1 VIDIDPSTAKQ
12 SVASCLVGL
21 SFYQSVSANVE
32 RASVL
37 LDVEDDVR
45 TLLAEPYRQVDV
57 QVPIHADDG
66 SVLSFRGYRV
76 QHNGSR
82 GPFKGGLR
90 YHPDTDLDEVRGLAS
105 LMTWKCALLD
115 LPFGGAKG
123 GITLDPAALSPRELE
138 AVTRSFTHAI
148 SGVIGPNLDIL
159 APDVNTNPRVMG
171 WVMDAYSSR
180 AGWSPAVATGK
191 PLDLGG
197 VPGRVEATGRGVVAV
212 TRATLEALGQSLVGK
227 RVVIQGFGN
236 VGRHVAQIAAEQGA
250 VIVGLSDVSGGRH
263 VPKGIDVPALV
274 AGTGPDTLL
283 KEVAI
288 GDFVTNNELLALDC
302 DVLIPAALE
311 NAIDATNV
319 DDVRATLLVE
329 AANHPI
335 SSEADGALADTG
347 VVVVPDIL
355 ANAGGVT
362 GSYFEWTSNL
372 TEFRWS
378 EERFNEQLLEFLER
392 AFRAT
397 WECHVQRG
405 VDFRTAAYMVAIA
418 RVAEATRLRG
428 LA

>member
-1 VIDIDPSTAKQ
+1 MPS
-12 SVASCLVGL
+12 
-21 SFYQSVSANVE
+21 SFYESVSAYVE
-32 RASVL
+32 QAADL
-37 LDVEDDVR
+37 LNVEDDIR
-45 TLLAEPYRQVDV
+45 ILLAEPYRQVDV

-76 QHNGSR
+76 QHNGAR

-90 YHPDTDLDEVRGLAS
+90 FHPDTDLNEVRALAS

-123 GITLDPAALSPRELE
+123 GITLDPATLSPRELE

-159 APDVNTNPRVMG
+159 APDVNTNARVMG

-212 TRATLEALGQSLVGK
+212 VEATLAVLGRSLAGQ
-227 RVVIQGFGN
+227 RLVIQGFGK
-236 VGRHVAQIAAEQGA
+236 VGLHVAQIAAERGA
-250 VIVGLSDVSGGRH
+250 LIVGVSDISGGRH
-263 VPKGIDVPALV
+263 IPGGLDVSTLLAEIQS
-274 AGTGPDTLL
+274 GTLL
-283 KEVAI
+283 KEVGA
-288 GDFVTNNELLALDC
+288 GDFVTNTELLALDC
-302 DVLIPAALE
+302 DVLIPAALQ
-311 NAIDATNV
+311 NSIDATNV
-319 DDVRATLLVE
+319 AAVRALLIVE

-335 SSEADGALADTG
+335 SPEADAVLTEGD
-347 VVVVPDIL
+347 VIVVPDIL

-378 EERFNEQLLEFLER
+378 EERFNEQLLDFMDR

-397 WECHVQRG
+397 WETHVERR
-405 VDFRTAAYMVAIA
+405 VDLRTAAYMVGIA

>member
-1 VIDIDPSTAKQ
+1 MPS
-12 SVASCLVGL
+12 
-21 SFYQSVSANVE
+21 SFYSSVSKYVD
-32 RASVL
+32 RAATL
-37 LDVEDDVR
+37 LDIEDDVGI
-45 TLLAEPYRQVDV
+45 LLAEPYRQVDV

-76 QHNGSR
+76 QHNGAR

-90 YHPDTDLDEVRGLAS
+90 YHPDTDLDEVQALAS
-105 LMTWKCALLD
+105 LMTWKSALLD

-123 GITLDPAALSPRELE
+123 GITLDPATLSPRELE

-159 APDVNTNPRVMG
+159 APDVNTDARVMG

-180 AGWSPAVATGK
+180 AGWSPAVVTGK

-197 VPGRVEATGRGVVAV
+197 VAGRVQATGRGVVAV
-212 TRATLEALGQSLVGK
+212 TAAILRESGRNVAGRRLV
-227 RVVIQGFGN
+227 VQGFGN
-236 VGRHVAQIAAEQGA
+236 VGRNVAEIAAAQGA
-250 VIVGLSDVSGGRH
+250 VLVGISDESGGRY
-263 VPKGIDVPALV
+263 VADGLDVPALLAEARPGV
-274 AGTGPDTLL
+274 LL
-283 KEVAI
+283 KEVGI
-288 GDFVTNNELLALDC
+288 GDFITNAELLALDC

-311 NAIDATNV
+311 NAIDETNAS
-319 DDVRATLLVE
+319 DVRAAVIVE
-329 AANHPI
+329 AANHPL
-335 SSEADGALADTG
+335 SPDADLSLSEGG
-347 VVVVPDIL
+347 VIVVPDIL

-378 EERFNEQLLEFLER
+378 EEQFNRELLSFMDR
-392 AFRAT
+392 AIRSV
-397 WECHVQRG
+397 WDRHVERG
-405 VDFRTAAYMVAIA
+405 VDLRTAAYMVGVT

>member
-1 VIDIDPSTAKQ
+1 MA
-12 SVASCLVGL
+12 A
-21 SFYQSVSANVE
+21 SFYESVRGYVEQASA
-32 RASVL
+32 L
-37 LDVEDDVR
+37 LEVEDDVR
-45 TLLAEPYRQVDV
+45 ILLAQPYREVDV
-57 QVPIHADDG
+57 QVPIHGNDG

-76 QHNGSR
+76 QHNGAR

-90 YHPDTDLDEVRGLAS
+90 YHPDTDLDEVRALAS

-123 GITLDPAALSPRELE
+123 GMTIDPATLSRRELE

-159 APDVNTNPRVMG
+159 APDVNTDARVMS

-180 AGWSPAVATGK
+180 AGWSPAVVTGK

-197 VPGRVEATGRGVVAV
+197 VPGRIQATGRGVVAV
-212 TRATLEALGQSLVGK
+212 TEATLAALGRSLPGQ

-236 VGRHVAQIAAEQGA
+236 VGRHVAEIAAERGA
-250 VIVGLSDVSGGRH
+250 VIVGVSDVSGGRH
-263 VPKGIDVPALV
+263 LPEGFDVPALL
-274 AGTGPDTLL
+274 AEIGPGVLL
-283 KEVAI
+283 KEVGV
-288 GDFVTNNELLALDC
+288 GDFLTNAELLGLDC
-302 DVLIPAALE
+302 DILIPAALE

-319 DDVRATLLVE
+319 AAVRAPLVVE
-329 AANHPI
+329 AANHPV
-335 SSEADGALADTG
+335 SPEADTVLADGG
-347 VVVVPDIL
+347 VTVVPDIL

-378 EERFNEQLLEFLER
+378 EERFNEQLLDFMAR
-392 AFRAT
+392 AFRTT
-397 WECHVQRG
+397 WETHVERR
-405 VDFRTAAYMVAIA
+405 VDLRTAAYMVGMA
-418 RVAEATRLRG
+418 RVAEAVRLRG